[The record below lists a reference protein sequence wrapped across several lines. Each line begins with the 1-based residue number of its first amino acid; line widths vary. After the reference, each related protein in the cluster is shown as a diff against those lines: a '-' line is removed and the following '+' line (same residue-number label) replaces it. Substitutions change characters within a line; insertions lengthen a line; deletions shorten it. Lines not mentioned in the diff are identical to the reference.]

1 MRLRTFHFLKK
12 KKPVFFRS
20 FLGMVSLLGG
30 LALPF
35 SGFSLDEVTYKGIVD
50 KNKVNENERLQYLIM
65 VQYPPGTMAPTI
77 TPPSFEQFRVLD
89 EYQTLK
95 KENPEGGQMYYV
107 LKKSWLLQP
116 SEIGKLSIASATVTY
131 QDPTSNLLK
140 NGRTDVIFIQ
150 VQGIA
155 EAIGDTSEGRHEKSA
170 LSESSVWIWMAG
182 LLLGVGAGAGILLW
196 KRRKLPVGGP
206 DLKPR
211 DPGQV
216 FTELGKALEWL
227 EKEDVTA
234 YGEAVTRLVLDELQF
249 RLQVDAYKY
258 STAMLLEKCR
268 ARGVPEIWLEGLRD
282 FFTLTDKIKFGGYDA
297 SEDEIYRL
305 HEWLKAFFQAGKSW

>member
-1 MRLRTFHFLKK
+1 M
-12 KKPVFFRS
+12 
-20 FLGMVSLLGG
+20 LGV

-35 SGFSLDEVTYKGIVD
+35 LGYSLDEVTYKGIVD

-65 VQYPPGTMAPTI
+65 VQYPPGTMPPTI
-77 TPPSFEQFRVLD
+77 TPPSFEQFHVLD

-95 KENPEGGQMYYV
+95 KENPDGGGSMYYV

-116 SEIGKLSIASATVTY
+116 AEIGKLSIASATVTY

-155 EAIGDTSEGRHEKSA
+155 EATGDTPDSRRDKSGQGENPA
-170 LSESSVWIWMAG
+170 WMWMLG
-182 LLLGVGAGAGILLW
+182 LLLAGGAGAGILFL
-196 KRRKLPVGGP
+196 KRRKAPDTGP
-206 DLKPR
+206 DPKGR
-211 DPGQV
+211 EPGQV
-216 FTELGKALEWL
+216 FAELGKALEWL
-227 EKEDVTA
+227 EKENVTA
-234 YGEAVTRLVLDELQF
+234 YGEAVTRLVLDD
-249 RLQVDAYKY
+249 LQVHLRLDAYKY
-258 STAMLLEKCR
+258 STAILLEKCR
-268 ARGVPEIWLEGLRD
+268 EKGVPEIWLEGLRD

-305 HEWLKAFFQAGKSW
+305 HEWLKAFFQAGKNW